1 MPQLSE
7 QAKNLIDE
15 FERKIENIPV
25 EERDAVLKRMTSHI
39 LALNEDVR
47 GLFQTLQKDTAKREG
62 EILNARGVS
71 GEEDLENIRDY
82 I

>member
-7 QAKNLIDE
+7 PAKKLIEE
-15 FERKIENIPV
+15 FERKIETISP
-25 EERDAVLKRMTSHI
+25 EERDAILKRMTSHI

-47 GLFQTLQKDTAKREG
+47 GLFQTLQKDKARREG
-62 EILNARGVS
+62 EILNARGVP